1 MNKLLIFGFKQLAK
15 ERPYP
20 GLFQIKRLVVKRF
33 QLAPCYWGMVPENGL
48 VQRSRI
54 SGQGV
59 ANHELIQSVQP

>member
-54 SGQGV
+54 SG
-59 ANHELIQSVQP
+59 